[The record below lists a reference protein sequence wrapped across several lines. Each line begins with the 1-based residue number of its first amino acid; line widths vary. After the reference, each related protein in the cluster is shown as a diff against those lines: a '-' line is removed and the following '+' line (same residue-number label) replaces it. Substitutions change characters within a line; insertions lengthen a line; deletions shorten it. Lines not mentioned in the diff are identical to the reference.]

1 MIGDGKSLMEP
12 PLTAAD
18 VVVLDDVLEAA
29 ERLEPHLPRT
39 PLHRLRTAGNRPV
52 WLKAE
57 HGQPTGSF
65 KIRGALF
72 AMLKLH
78 DARALPGVVATSSGN
93 HGRAVAHSAAI
104 LKVAAIVVVPH
115 SAPQVKID
123 ALRALGAEVVVT
135 DPGSLDAVAVDI
147 RDRHGLALIGC
158 DLPDVIAGQGT
169 VGLELAAQCREL
181 STVYLPTG
189 TGSLLAGTAVALK
202 GLGGTTRVIGV
213 EPELA
218 ADACESFRRGEL
230 TAWPVADTYRTVA
243 DGLRVPSLGPY
254 AWPLVRR
261 LADAMETVS
270 ETEITRAARLLAE
283 SEGIVAEPSG
293 AVACAAMLRGRG
305 RDRGPVA
312 AVMSGGNVSPAWH
325 RSLLD
330 SR

>member
-1 MIGDGKSLMEP
+1 MEP
-12 PLTAAD
+12 SLAAAGA
-18 VVVLDDVLEAA
+18 VVLDDVIEAA

-39 PLHRLRTAGNRPV
+39 PLRRLRTAGNRPV
-52 WLKAE
+52 WLKTE

-78 DARALPGVVATSSGN
+78 DARALPGAVATSSGN
-93 HGRAVAHSAAI
+93 HGRAVAHAAAL
-104 LKVAAIVVVPH
+104 LKVAATVVVPH

-123 ALRALGAEVVVT
+123 ALRALGADVVVT
-135 DPGSLDAVAVDI
+135 DPDSLDAVAVDI
-147 RDRHGLALIGC
+147 RDRRGLALIGC
-158 DLPDVIAGQGT
+158 DLPEVIAGQGT

-202 GLGGTTRVIGV
+202 GLGTTRVIGV

-243 DGLRVPSLGPY
+243 DGLRVPSLGHY

-293 AVACAAMLRGRG
+293 AVACAAMLRGRS

-312 AVMSGGNVSPAWH
+312 AVMSGGNAGPAWH

-330 SR
+330 PR